1 MKKRNVKVVGERI
14 GGSYAMWMQKGTPPR
29 CFVKKTARVEGGE
42 RLYVALDGILCVG
55 RLRAEE
61 CGQGARGGC
70 LLLGSLTS
78 APPDGYCG
86 DISK

>member
-1 MKKRNVKVVGERI
+1 MKKRNVKVGESEWE
-14 GGSYAMWMQKGTPPR
+14 GSYAMWTPPW
-29 CFVKKTARVEGGE
+29 CFVKKTVRVEGGE

-55 RLRAEE
+55 RLGAEE